1 MPNSRVKKV
10 LLWMLVVLGVLLAG
24 CSDTPD
30 ETTDEYSDWTAEQFY
45 REARDNL
52 NDKRYDKAAKLYEK
66 LEARYPFGKYA
77 TQAQLDVAYAYY
89 KNDEPD
95 SAIAAADRFIKL
107 NPAHPHVDYAYYIKG
122 LVNYNRGISFMDRFI
137 PTDSS
142 QRDPGPTLDSF
153 KEFEELLR
161 RFPNSR
167 YADDSRKRIISLRNN
182 LAMHEIHVADFY
194 MRRGAYLA
202 AARRCGEV
210 IRKYQ
215 RTQAVP
221 VALEIMEQAYQK
233 LGMTQLAADTHRVF
247 ELNYAAGTPGQAAK
261 DVNYDPSA
269 VEKIWKFIGL
279 EE

>member
-1 MPNSRVKKV
+1 
-10 LLWMLVVLGVLLAG
+10 
-24 CSDTPD
+24 
-30 ETTDEYSDWTAEQFY
+30 
-45 REARDNL
+45 
-52 NDKRYDKAAKLYEK
+52 
-66 LEARYPFGKYA
+66 
-77 TQAQLDVAYAYY
+77 
-89 KNDEPD
+89 
-95 SAIAAADRFIKL
+95 
-107 NPAHPHVDYAYYIKG
+107 
-122 LVNYNRGISFMDRFI
+122 
-137 PTDSS
+137 
-142 QRDPGPTLDSF
+142 
-153 KEFEELLR
+153 
-161 RFPNSR
+161 
-167 YADDSRKRIISLRNN
+167 
-182 LAMHEIHVADFY
+182 